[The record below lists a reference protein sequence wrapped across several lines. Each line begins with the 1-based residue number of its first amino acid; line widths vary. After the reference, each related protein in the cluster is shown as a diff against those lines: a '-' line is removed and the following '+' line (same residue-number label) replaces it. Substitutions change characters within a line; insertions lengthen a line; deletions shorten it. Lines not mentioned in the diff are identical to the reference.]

1 MVGLDDLGGLSNF
14 NGSMMLNLNTT
25 PFGGILGTLAKK
37 TTTTTKKPTDLKMIM
52 PII

>member
-25 PFGGILGTLAKK
+25 PFGGILGTVAKK
-37 TTTTTKKPTDLKMIM
+37 QQQQQKNQQI
-52 PII
+52 